1 MSKLLRVPAA
11 IGLVAMLVTSGCMAT
26 RGQLREGLEREALAR
41 AQQEQALQ
49 AAMQAERNERLASD
63 QRLAAELGT
72 INGDLAV
79 LRDEHDVRI
88 ALLEDG
94 LEFAVPVHFA
104 FDSDEVQQE
113 DVEALTRFAEFT
125 QRHYGGSMITVE
137 GFTDP
142 AGPAA
147 YNKALSQRRADAVRS
162 ALIELGMP
170 KGQLRAVGYGAE
182 RPVVAGAA
190 GQTTGAELNRRVV
203 FVVET
208 PQVASVIVG
217 EQD

>member
-1 MSKLLRVPAA
+1 MSMSIRVPAA
-11 IGLVAMLVTSGCMAT
+11 VGLVAMLVSTGCVAT
-26 RGQLREGLEREALAR
+26 RGQLRQGLELEAEAR
-41 AQQEQALQ
+41 AQQEQAIQ
-49 AAMQAERNERLASD
+49 AALEAERNERLASD

-79 LRDEHDVRI
+79 LRDEHGVRI

-104 FDSDEVQQE
+104 FDSHVVQASDQ
-113 DVEALTRFAEFT
+113 EALTRFAEFAG
-125 QRHYGGSMITVE
+125 RHYAGSMITVE

-147 YNKALSQRRADAVRS
+147 YNRQLSQRRADAVRS
-162 ALIELGMP
+162 ALIDLGMP
-170 KGQLRAVGYGAE
+170 EGQLRAVGYGAD

-190 GQTTGAELNRRVV
+190 GQATGAELNRRVV

-208 PQVASVIVG
+208 PQVASVVIG
-217 EQD
+217 SQD